1 MFRKM
6 STENI
11 STNPSSGFKVHPM
24 HEADLVRH
32 AVRKIPGAP
41 ALVDAWQAQK
51 TGVRQRLPDFRNDA
65 NNDLKHH
72 WS

>member
-1 MFRKM
+1 
-6 STENI
+6 
-11 STNPSSGFKVHPM
+11 M